1 MIGAFHQP
9 RRVVADIQTLG
20 TLPAREL
27 RAGLAEVI
35 KYGMLGDGEFFDW
48 LEGNIGRALKLD
60 GDALALIV
68 RRCCEMKAAIVGEDE
83 RESLK
88 GGPRTLLNLGHTFAH
103 AIETH
108 LGYAAWLH
116 GEAVAVGLCM
126 AADLSARLGWIS
138 ARDADR
144 CAKLVARAG
153 LPIAP
158 PDSIAPAEFRMLMG
172 RDKKVA
178 GGKLRLVLLRAIGE
192 AVTTSEFDD
201 AKLMQTLEQFCTR
214 ARVA

>member
-1 MIGAFHQP
+1 
-9 RRVVADIQTLG
+9 
-20 TLPAREL
+20 
-27 RAGLAEVI
+27 
-35 KYGMLGDGEFFDW
+35 
-48 LEGNIGRALKLD
+48 
-60 GDALALIV
+60 
-68 RRCCEMKAAIVGEDE
+68 MKSAIVGADE

-108 LGYAAWLH
+108 LGYASWLH

-138 ARDADR
+138 TRDAER
-144 CAKLVARAG
+144 CAKLVASAG
-153 LPIAP
+153 LPTAP
-158 PDSIAPAEFRMLMG
+158 PDSIAPAEFRSLMS

-178 GGKLRLVLLRAIGE
+178 AGKLRLVLLRAIGE
-192 AVTTSEFDD
+192 AVTTADFDEG
-201 AKLMQTLEQFCTR
+201 KLAQTLEQFCAR

>member
-9 RRVVADIQTLG
+9 RCVVADTDALR

-27 RAGLAEVI
+27 HAGLAEVI
-35 KYGMLGDGEFFDW
+35 KYGMLGDADFFAW
-48 LEGNIGRALKLD
+48 LEANVDRALKLD
-60 GDALALIV
+60 AEALGQIV

-108 LGYAAWLH
+108 LGYESWLH

-138 ARDADR
+138 AHDADR

-153 LPIAP
+153 LPTAP
-158 PDSIAPAEFRMLMG
+158 PDSIAPAEFRALMS

-178 GGKLRLVLLRAIGE
+178 GGKLRLVLLRALGE
-192 AVTTSEFDD
+192 AVTTAEFDD
-201 AKLMQTLEQFCTR
+201 VKLGQTLEQSCAR